1 MYKASA
7 KEYFENVVNDLNAV
21 CYACYFAEIADY
33 YGRENLDASEMINL
47 LYITLK
53 ALGRGAVSHEL
64 IRFIYEIRMIAV
76 NGECPDFFT
85 CHECGREDNLYVY
98 SYSRNGLCCKNCA
111 ANVYDG
117 ITLSGSTVYTL
128 QYIVT
133 TQLNRLYSFTV
144 TKEVQEELRLVVNRL
159 ESIVFDKEFKS
170 KEMLNLTI

>member
-1 MYKASA
+1 M
-7 KEYFENVVNDLNAV
+7 
-21 CYACYFAEIADY
+21 C
-33 YGRENLDASEMINL
+33 
-47 LYITLK
+47 
-53 ALGRGAVSHEL
+53 
-64 IRFIYEIRMIAV
+64 IRDR
-76 NGECPDFFT
+76 
-85 CHECGREDNLYVY
+85 
-98 SYSRNGLCCKNCA
+98 
-111 ANVYDG
+111 NVYDG